1 MEYPAEP
8 RLQSSAH
15 SQLLA
20 PPLGRKA
27 YDDRFSKGSSEE
39 SFTTSTRTTLRVPP
53 RSPQSATTSDL
64 TSTPSQ
70 ASLTSSTSDQEIYT
84 DGPQEILSRTPTRP
98 VIATGD
104 LRRDI
109 ELMKEEANRHS
120 LDDPA
125 REDHLLSTLGPPL
138 PVNPRDTVFSVI
150 SGYGHH
156 RTHSDGVSPIVP
168 PLPPR
173 PWVNPETSEAVSV
186 LPPQNGT
193 IATTVSQVAADQV
206 EPVDLVPYRQSYASD
221 YSESSDFVEDPV
233 RDSDID
239 DDRSHIRESTVSS
252 EYIFQP
258 PAPIIDADDIAA
270 IARQPSPGRVE
281 HGIPLQSRESCSFQR
296 RCRRPIRCDADV
308 FYRCGTQCKKRT
320 RMMIRNMARRYLVER
335 YDVVEPHHF
344 ISSFFLLY
352 PQRPFL

>member
-1 MEYPAEP
+1 VNLALYVLVANETTTVPIEYPAEP

-84 DGPQEILSRTPTRP
+84 DGPQEILSQTPTRP

-109 ELMKEEANRHS
+109 ELMKEETNRHS
-120 LDDPA
+120 LNDPA
-125 REDHLLSTLGPPL
+125 SEDHLLSTLGPPL

-173 PWVNPETSEAVSV
+173 PWVNPETSENVSV
-186 LPPQNGT
+186 PPPQNGT
-193 IATTVSQVAADQV
+193 IATTVSQVGANQV

-221 YSESSDFVEDPV
+221 YSESSDCVEGPV

-296 RCRRPIRCDADV
+296 RCRRSVRCDADV
-308 FYRCGTQCKKRT
+308 LSNPVQEEDEDDDSQYGPPVPRRT
-320 RMMIRNMARRYLVER
+320 LRRR
-335 YDVVEPHHF
+335 
-344 ISSFFLLY
+344 
-352 PQRPFL
+352 